1 MKFLAAALL
10 LCLPGQ
16 AAIAIQDVT
25 VIDVFTAAVV
35 PHRTVVIDGGHIASI
50 GTTTPAGAR
59 IVSGRGKFLIPGLW
73 DMHVHL
79 WYPENQLPVYLAF
92 GVTGVQDMGSDFER
106 VSRWR
111 AAIETGKAIG
121 PRIITPGP
129 PVEGRPSGDPKLP
142 VLVARTPEEA
152 RAAFDQ
158 LWDMDVDFVKVL
170 SGLSRDAYFA
180 LAEQARHWHM
190 RLEGHVPASVTAFE
204 AIDAHQRT
212 LEHLFGVMKAVST
225 DAEALDFF
233 EKCSVREVRITPTLV
248 LWQRMAHTDDARLMS
263 DPRLKFVPSS
273 IRKTWPDLKDDNTY
287 KEQIKGI
294 YRLTGLTT
302 RTKVEV
308 LAGTDTGDPWTIP
321 GATLHDELEQ
331 LVAAGMSPHQ
341 ALRAATLAPAKFFE
355 EDDQMGSIE
364 KGKRADMVMLDANP
378 LDDIRNTRKIAAV
391 FSRGK
396 YYSRRSLDA
405 ILASVK

>member
-1 MKFLAAALL
+1 MRFFASALL

-25 VIDVFTAAVV
+25 VIDVATAKAVA
-35 PHRTVVIDGGHIASI
+35 HRTVVIDGDQIASV
-50 GTTTPAGAR
+50 GTAMPAGAR
-59 IVSGRGKFLIPGLW
+59 IISGRGKFLIPGLW

-79 WYPENQLPVYLAF
+79 YDQSQLPVYVAF
-92 GVTGVQDMGSDFER
+92 GITGVQDMGSDFKR
-106 VSRWR
+106 VSQWR
-111 AAIETGKAIG
+111 EAIETGKAIG
-121 PRIITPGP
+121 PRIVTPGP
-129 PVEGRPSGDPKLP
+129 PVEGRPSNDPNLP

-158 LWDMDVDFVKVL
+158 LWNMDVDFVKVL

-204 AIDAHQRT
+204 AIEARQRS
-212 LEHLFGVMKAVST
+212 LEHLFGVMKSVST
-225 DAEALDFF
+225 DSEAVDFF
-233 EKCSVREVRITPTLV
+233 EKCALLEVRISPTLV
-248 LWQRMAHTDDARLMS
+248 LWQRMAHANDAQLAS
-263 DPRLKFVPSS
+263 DPRLKYVPAS
-273 IRKTWPDLKDDNTY
+273 IRKTWPELKDDNTY

-294 YRLTGLTT
+294 YRLVGLTT

-331 LVAAGMSPHQ
+331 LVAAGLTPHQ
-341 ALRAATLAPAKFFE
+341 ALRAATIAPALFFE
-355 EDDQMGSIE
+355 LEDQMGSLE
-364 KGKRADMVMLDANP
+364 KGKLADMVMLDADP
-378 LDDIRNTRKIAAV
+378 LDDSRNTRKIAAV

-396 YYSRRSLDA
+396 YYSRKSLDA